1 MELRV
6 GKRNIPTPVSLRHLT
21 IFGFPVQ
28 MDRSRVRAS
37 CLCHGD
43 YTALVWK
50 KNHKFG
56 VKQTSVWIQVLN
68 SANSI
73 IFDNSIIFFLRKT
86 SQLF

>member
-1 MELRV
+1 MKWRDFKKNGIKSWEEKHTNSCV
-6 GKRNIPTPVSLRHLT
+6 IETFDH
-21 IFGFPVQ
+21 FCFAVQ

-56 VKQTSVWIQVLN
+56 VK
-68 SANSI
+68 
-73 IFDNSIIFFLRKT
+73 
-86 SQLF
+86 